1 MGWWLGRRPR
11 RIFFWEERTM
21 NEQALMDR
29 LDRMTKAMEEQAR
42 TQAEANKVVKELV
55 EATYAVLNV
64 LVTSLTED
72 AVDDGGMGE
81 VLQYLG
87 DKG

>member
-1 MGWWLGRRPR
+1 
-11 RIFFWEERTM
+11 M
-21 NEQALMDR
+21 NEILFSMKMDQ
-29 LDRMTKAMEEQAR
+29 LVKAMEEQTR
-42 TQAEANKVVKELV
+42 TQAEATKAVKELA

-87 DKG
+87 DRG

>member
-1 MGWWLGRRPR
+1 
-11 RIFFWEERTM
+11 M

-72 AVDDGGMGE
+72 AVDDAGMGE

-87 DKG
+87 DKE

>member
-1 MGWWLGRRPR
+1 
-11 RIFFWEERTM
+11 M